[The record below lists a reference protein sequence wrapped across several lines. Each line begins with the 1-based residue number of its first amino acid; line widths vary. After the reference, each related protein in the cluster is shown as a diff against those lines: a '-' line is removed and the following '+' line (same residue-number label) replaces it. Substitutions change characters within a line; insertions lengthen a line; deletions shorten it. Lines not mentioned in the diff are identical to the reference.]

1 MLRGMFV
8 MKKCKLFIVSIV
20 VSFSLVSAPILAG
33 PTVKDPPRAEAQVES
48 GTSFSEWF
56 FSLFDF

>member
-1 MLRGMFV
+1 